1 MQKMT
6 TSQNPFAQKLA
17 MKARK
22 HTPFL
27 LGYGLVVLLWNYPLV
42 ANFRTHVIGR
52 AFDDVFEVLW
62 QISWHETVLFD
73 QHVNPFFSPT
83 VFYPH
88 GWHLAS
94 GAQPVWYLLP
104 LAIISYVTTPT
115 IAYNIALLTIL
126 ILAGFGAYLLAY
138 RMTADRFASFVAGCI
153 YITAPVVTMR
163 LGGHLQIL
171 ISIQWLPYAY
181 LAFYQML
188 NSSAKHRYRWA
199 ILSGV
204 LLSFTILGHWYFL
217 FIATLPMLGLFA
229 CIRRADISWSLLK
242 ALGITAVT
250 TLIILTPF
258 ALITW
263 FAREA
268 MFPNG
273 GVFSLQSAEA
283 NAISISRLFA
293 PNPFHG
299 FWGEWSRN
307 LYPLSA
313 ERDIISVGYT
323 SFLLMLVGI
332 YFAPKRTS
340 LPFILVAGIALV
352 LAMGASL
359 HWNNQPVLIQTTLP
373 VIPQISEHLL
383 SGINYPDGMTGI
395 PLPGSIL
402 FNYLPFYEIMRV
414 VARYTIPF
422 MLATAVLA
430 SYGVHYLSQRIKPTW
445 LIPLIAVTLILA
457 EGWLTPYIDFTEV
470 AVNERPHVT
479 DWLNTLPEET
489 AIIEY
494 PRPVVSKL
502 AMYSQSLHGRSV
514 VNGYMSFIPD
524 HLREVDQDL
533 GKWPSSSSI
542 DILRDWNVDYIFV
555 SGSANE
561 DFQTNILPELLDNK
575 DMCLIKT
582 FEEGVMY
589 FSQTYVFAL
598 LDYEESCSER
608 LD

>member
-1 MQKMT
+1 MQKNT
-6 TSQNPFAQKLA
+6 TSLRSSIRKL
-17 MKARK
+17 ARK
-22 HTPFL
+22 HAPFL
-27 LGYGLVVLLWNYPLV
+27 LGYGLVVLIWNYPLV

-62 QISWHETVLFD
+62 QISWHETALFD
-73 QHVNPFFSPT
+73 QHVNPFFSQT
-83 VFYPH
+83 IFYPH

-115 IAYNIALLTIL
+115 IAYNIALLTLL

-138 RMTADRFASFVAGCI
+138 RITADRFASFVAGCI

-313 ERDIISVGYT
+313 ERDIISVGYA

-332 YFAPKRTS
+332 YFAPKRAS
-340 LPFILVAGIALV
+340 LPFILVAGIALI

-359 HWNNQPVLIQTTLP
+359 HWNNQPVLIQTTFP

-395 PLPGSIL
+395 PLPGAIL
-402 FNYLPFYEIMRV
+402 FNYLPFYEVMRV

-430 SYGVHYLSQRIKPTW
+430 SYGVHYLSQRIKPKW